1 MGLTPPSIELPTNWV
16 SALSQWLLIYVK
28 NVQTLLFPTAIN
40 IPSIANKLNGTWQK
54 QSQYEWLFYKHSRF
68 SHLKKKII
76 FICIYVGICICL
88 CGGHGVQ
95 KIGSVM
101 SSWKWE
107 LVTKLRFS
115 ARATLLTT

>member
-68 SHLKKKII
+68 SHLKKRLYLYASMWGYA
-76 FICIYVGICICL
+76 YVC
-88 CGGHGVQ
+88 VVAME
-95 KIGSVM
+95 S
-101 SSWKWE
+101 
-107 LVTKLRFS
+107 R
-115 ARATLLTT
+115 R